1 MNDTV
6 KDTDAPSISKAD
18 NKTSSHRKEP
28 SSLPQ
33 TPEETSRQSSV
44 KSEPKPRQVPSST
57 PPPPA
62 SATNDA
68 ADDFF
73 DT

>member
-1 MNDTV
+1 MDDTV

-18 NKTSSHRKEP
+18 NKTSPHRKEP

-33 TPEETSRQSSV
+33 TPDETSRQSSV
-44 KSEPKPRQVPSST
+44 KSEPKTRQVPSST
-57 PPPPA
+57 PPPA